1 MTIRT
6 TTYTVDDEGDLY
18 LAKHGSQVTIGAD
31 QPTVEQVKAAALREA
46 AADWSD
52 WDGLSAPEDWLR
64 ARADRIEAGR

>member
-1 MTIRT
+1 
-6 TTYTVDDEGDLY
+6 
-18 LAKHGSQVTIGAD
+18 VTDHNERLGD